1 MDQLTQQ
8 QRDGHL
14 MTRVTVIGAIVDGL
28 LGVAKIA
35 VGWVSH
41 SHALIADGVHS
52 LSDLGTDIFVVLAA
66 KWSREAPDSN
76 HPYGHDRIET
86 LATLGLG
93 VVLLVVAGGLLFDG
107 VQRLV
112 DDTVEVFLGPLA
124 FAVAVVSIAAKEGLF
139 HYTRH
144 YAKQLNSKLLEAN
157 AWHARSDSLSS
168 IAVLVG
174 LVGVAFDQ
182 VWLDAAAAL
191 VVAVLIAKIAVEL
204 LWESMAELIDTALP
218 DDEVEAMR
226 AAAMGVPGLRDI
238 HHIRTRTMGGK
249 TLLDMHLQVNPK
261 ISVSEGHEIGC
272 WVAATLRAKFPDV
285 TDITFHVDP
294 EDDAAMDQ
302 DLPPSLR
309 PLRDE
314 IEAELTSLWSDR
326 CAIDQLN
333 LHYLRGRVDV
343 DLVTSTP
350 VTETHLSAVETPP
363 WLGRIRIFRPVDA
376 EPEPNLSPH
385 DQGMS
390 LS

>member
-1 MDQLTQQ
+1 MDQLTQH
-8 QRDGHL
+8 QRDGQL
-14 MTRVTVIGAIVDGL
+14 MTRVTVIGAVVDGL
-28 LGVAKIA
+28 LGASKITI
-35 VGWVSH
+35 GWLAQ
-41 SHALIADGVHS
+41 SHALVADGVHS
-52 LSDLGTDIFVVLAA
+52 LSDLGTDILVVLAA
-66 KWSREAPDSN
+66 KWSREEPDAN

-107 VQRLV
+107 VQRV
-112 DDTVEVFLGPLA
+112 FDDTVEVVLGPLA
-124 FAVAVVSIAAKEGLF
+124 FAVAIASILAKEGLF
-139 HYTRH
+139 HYTLH

-168 IAVLVG
+168 IAVLIG
-174 LVGVAFDQ
+174 LIGVAFDQ

-191 VVAVLIAKIAVEL
+191 VVAILIAKIAVEL

-218 DDEVEAMR
+218 DEEVEAMR
-226 AAAMGVPGLRDI
+226 AAALAVPGLRDI

-272 WVAATLRAKFPDV
+272 WVAATLRAKFPEI

-294 EDDAAMDQ
+294 EDDADLDQ

-314 IEAELTSLWSDR
+314 IESELTSIWADL
-326 CAIDQLN
+326 CEIHQLN
-333 LHYLRGRVDV
+333 LHYLKGRVDV
-343 DLVTSTP
+343 DVITSRS
-350 VTETHLSAVETPP
+350 VTEAQLRSVETPS
-363 WLGRIRIFRPVDA
+363 WLGRIRIFQPVDT
-376 EPEPNLSPH
+376 EK
-385 DQGMS
+385 
-390 LS
+390 